1 MRVYHKWDFPRR
13 HHFFKSERIPSILL
27 DMGISW
33 RAFVDTVEV
42 LSGDHG
48 WDNLYHKM
56 HAIFLAQGPS
66 FRRGMTVDSFHN
78 IELYNLMCIMIGID
92 PAPNN
97 GTWGSLNHFLVSP
110 PPDPTVRPIDP
121 PQVLRY
127 PLDQDTYNEHL
138 TRQKCKLL
146 TVNNDLSVVSYFIRL
161 ISTTFDLKK
170 FIFFKDVTLNLTESE
185 SNTSISIHAPWGLPR
200 FAQNED
206 RGIKILVNRNRV
218 TGFDVDSGVPSW
230 VTYTINS
237 TRQANNSLS
246 WRLDVRLSSNHQSIC
261 QRYDN
266 NSFADSVLVPLFPSM
281 FTSQLLEMD
290 VQIDTNVMEVSAA
303 FQTFWTYLHQLMARN
318 VTDGPINV
326 IVGPHREP
334 LRPSLFAVI
343 SSCQSNMERL
353 SDCLPEDLDIQS
365 FILPTFTRYN
375 RNCTDPSSFLAT
387 NVATVKDVES
397 LTGLELF
404 PAWNYRQKAF
414 VLLRTALASRL
425 IVDPEPHSDEM

>member
-1 MRVYHKWDFPRR
+1 M
-13 HHFFKSERIPSILL
+13 
-27 DMGISW
+27 
-33 RAFVDTVEV
+33 
-42 LSGDHG
+42 
-48 WDNLYHKM
+48 
-56 HAIFLAQGPS
+56 
-66 FRRGMTVDSFHN
+66 
-78 IELYNLMCIMIGID
+78 
-92 PAPNN
+92 
-97 GTWGSLNHFLVSP
+97 
-110 PPDPTVRPIDP
+110 
-121 PQVLRY
+121 
-127 PLDQDTYNEHL
+127 
-138 TRQKCKLL
+138 
-146 TVNNDLSVVSYFIRL
+146 
-161 ISTTFDLKK
+161 
-170 FIFFKDVTLNLTESE
+170 TESE

-237 TRQANNSLS
+237 TRQTNNSLS